1 MQITLCFWLFKNSQL
16 WTCFPALLQLQS
28 VEEITSAL
36 RILFSAAHD
45 AFQTLDWAYPICFW
59 VVQFSKTLAVACA
72 PQSYKKVFWI
82 TPGADHYLKCRP
94 SNIYFTAN
102 ISDFLKSS
110 QENWKDVLEELDSVG
125 LPYHICK
132 VEKEYQEAWK
142 TSFCKFSF

>member
-1 MQITLCFWLFKNSQL
+1 MQITLCFCLFKNSQL

-45 AFQTLDWAYPICFW
+45 AFQTLDGTYPICFW
-59 VVQFSKTLAVACA
+59 VVQLSKTLAVACA

-82 TPGADHYLKCRP
+82 TPGADRYLKCRP

-125 LPYHICK
+125 LSCHICK
-132 VEKEYQEAWK
+132 VEKEYQVAWK
-142 TSFCKFSF
+142 TLFCKFSF